1 MGIIAWIIFGGL
13 VGWIASKLM
22 GTNAQMGVGMNI
34 VVGVVGAVIGGL
46 LFSILGGVGVTGFN
60 LYSFV
65 VALIGAMV
73 LLAIVKAARK

>member
-73 LLAIVKAARK
+73 LLSIVKAARK